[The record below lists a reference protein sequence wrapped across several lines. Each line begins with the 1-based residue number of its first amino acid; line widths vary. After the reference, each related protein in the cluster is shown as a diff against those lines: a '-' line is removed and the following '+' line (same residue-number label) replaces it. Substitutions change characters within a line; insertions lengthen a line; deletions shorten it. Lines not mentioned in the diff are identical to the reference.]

1 MKIGIKARVLGVLA
15 TTTALSFIGA
25 SSASAWVLPL
35 PSVSGNSVA
44 IAVPG
49 AYAKFAYNG
58 DHWGIEDTAAD
69 GKTAIVQW
77 RKGSEN
83 ASVTGEL
90 RVAGKGETN
99 STTIDYPES
108 TVLFFR
114 ACVDNASTAMICS
127 AWARTTASG

>member
-1 MKIGIKARVLGVLA
+1 MRLGVKTKVLGVMA
-15 TTTALSFIGA
+15 TATALTFVGV
-25 SSASAWVLPL
+25 SSASAWVLPV

-77 RKGSEN
+77 KKGSES
-83 ASVTGEL
+83 ATIAGEL
-90 RVAGKGETN
+90 RVAGLGKTKA
-99 STTIDYPES
+99 TTVDYPES